1 MELKLG
7 SLEIDLSRIDLILS
21 LNSVPSLRLLTEE
34 RFDASTIKEIVS
46 SWERAKLEY
55 QDDTLDV
62 LPIGFGKSD
71 DRANENETFV
81 HALLLE
87 PSLET
92 WFTTKPDAPKELNYG
107 IHQNQSDVGGWTF
120 LNSCLG
126 YQFLTPIN
134 DYKERIDKVLPISTC
149 LTRPIRQDN
158 QQFLGTVIG
167 YLQHHLPELVGWTAA
182 HTEHEALR
190 FIFFDEENAFEL
202 DESWENLSA
211 SLPFR
216 FASGPTTKTEL
227 RKTGLQIKAD
237 KKMALLKTL
246 AFHGI
251 QTPLSGFLETGNED
265 ELLYLPGSVKLGE
278 KLLLCETITYSFAEE
293 NDTLTTTLE
302 LSSGLRT
309 PASTVVSSRFEGM
322 FKAWDA
328 DDAEEVRVFLATPD
342 DTTWQMMDSKDSNLL
357 NPSADLM
364 AEFLLPT
371 TPNDNFS
378 GMYVRRVD
386 GDRLIFKV
394 DNFKTPTIYG
404 SHQVLT
410 EKLEAATVSL
420 NTAVLALSGAPK
432 DAGINDMQ
440 GIVAEAETIMHRA
453 ESEIRAEAGAI
464 TLGKNVEVE
473 TSLLKIASTVDIA
486 NSATVDKVKVT
497 GVPSGAFVPD
507 AGISYGINVNKMGV
521 AGIPAV
527 ISNIQ
532 NDISDEPDVISA
544 YWGSSVARREETLSL
559 RGRTVNHP
567 DGTPATFTI
576 YEKMQDKPQAFI
588 TQVSGHVLGST
599 ARAAWQFEY
608 NKDVTKL
615 RCIPAGDTEYF
626 PPEYIFDLEVGGKTA
641 RSDLIEF
648 KDWVEIKIIDKDDNS
663 IPHKDFDVH
672 FADGSVKEVTADD
685 KGIAVLKD
693 IPPGK
698 IHVDFSKSHKRKK
711 GTGAGTGAGTGTA
724 VGPQKDK
731 QVISAK
737 WDSDAARKGEHL
749 KLLGQTQG
757 FTNGTAA
764 KFLIYEHLVHE
775 NDLEIKPG
783 AAEGFIAQPKL
794 IKEIEATVND
804 DRVTTE
810 WLLDHDS
817 GQTSLFNKYSGDEDN
832 GDIFSGDNDYYAPE
846 YFFDLEVE
854 ASTLRSEVLPFKDWF
869 ELDLLGENDAPL
881 ANVQYLAY
889 LADGSK
895 KSGRTDDTGKIKL
908 KDIPPGWVHIKL
920 K

>member
-1 MELKLG
+1 MQLKLG
-7 SLEIDLSRIDLILS
+7 SLELDLSRIDLILS

-34 RFDASTIKEIVS
+34 RIDTSTIKEIVGS
-46 SWERAKLEY
+46 GERAELLW
-55 QDDTLDV
+55 QDDTLEV
-62 LPIGFGKSD
+62 SPFGFDKSKTE
-71 DRANENETFV
+71 ASESEAYI
-81 HALLLE
+81 HALLLTE
-87 PSLET
+87 NLEA
-92 WFTTKPDAPKELNYG
+92 WFTTKPDAPETLNYG
-107 IHQNQSDVGGWTF
+107 IHQNQSDIGGWTF

-134 DYKERIDKVLPISTC
+134 DYKERIDKILPISTC

-158 QQFLGTVIG
+158 QQYLGTVIG
-167 YLQHHLPELVGWTAA
+167 YLQHHLPELVGWTSV

-190 FIFFDEENAFEL
+190 FVFFDEENAFGL
-202 DESWENLSA
+202 NESWENLSVN
-211 SLPFR
+211 LPLR
-216 FASGPTTKTEL
+216 FVPGSTTKTEV
-227 RKTGLQIKAD
+227 RKTGFQVQADEKMSLLQ
-237 KKMALLKTL
+237 TL
-246 AFHGI
+246 AQHGI
-251 QTPLSGFLETGNED
+251 QTPLSGFLEAGNED
-265 ELLYLPGSVKLGE
+265 ELLYLPGPVKLGE
-278 KLLLCETITYSFAEE
+278 MLLLCEAITYSFAEE
-293 NDTLTTTLE
+293 NDTLITTLKV
-302 LSSGLRT
+302 SSGLRT
-309 PASTVVSSRFEGM
+309 PASTVSSSRFEGM
-322 FKAWDA
+322 FKAWDV
-328 DDAEEVRVFLATPD
+328 DDAEEINVFLATPD
-342 DTTWQMMDSKDSNLL
+342 NTTWQMMDLKDSNLL

-364 AEFLLPT
+364 AEFILPT
-371 TPNDNFS
+371 TPNDEFS
-378 GMYVRRVD
+378 GMYVRRLD

-394 DNFKTPTIYG
+394 ENFKTPTIYG

-420 NTAVLALSGAPK
+420 NTEVLALSGAAK
-432 DAGINDMQ
+432 DTGINEMQ
-440 GIVAEAETIMHRA
+440 GIVVNAETMMHRTA
-453 ESEIRAEAGAI
+453 REIEADAGTI
-464 TLGKNVEVE
+464 TLGKNIEVE
-473 TSLLKIASTVDIA
+473 KYLLSIVSTVDIA

-507 AGISYGINVNKMGV
+507 AGINYGINVNKMSV

-527 ISNIQ
+527 ISNLQ
-532 NDISDEPDVISA
+532 EDVSDEPDVISA

-559 RGRTVNHP
+559 RGRTVKHP

-576 YEKMQDKPQAFI
+576 YEKVQDKPQAFI
-588 TQVSGHVLGST
+588 TQVSGSVLRDT

-615 RCIPAGDTEYF
+615 RCIPTGDTEYF

-641 RSDLIEF
+641 RSGLIEF

-663 IPHKDFDVH
+663 IPYKDIDVH
-672 FADGSVKEVTADD
+672 FADGSVREVTADD
-685 KGIAVLKD
+685 KGIAILKD

-698 IHVDFSKSHKRKK
+698 VHVDFSKSYKGKK
-711 GTGAGTGAGTGTA
+711 GTGAETGAGTGTG

-737 WDSDAARKGEHL
+737 WDSDAARKSEHL
-749 KLLGQTQG
+749 KLSGKTQG
-757 FTNGTAA
+757 FPNGTAA

-794 IKEIEATVND
+794 IKEIEATVNND
-804 DRVTTE
+804 QVTTE
-810 WLLDHDS
+810 WLFDHDS

-854 ASTLRSEVLPFKDWF
+854 ASTLRSEVLPFKDWL

-895 KSGRTDDTGKIKL
+895 KSGRTDDTGKIIL